1 MIMENNKPRIP
12 FPQIG
17 KKVEKVEEQKVSKV
31 EEEFKEQ
38 IKEQEQSQEDFF
50 NANYSMV
57 CNHKISLGA
66 FVKTQLKVCGICK
79 KYMFVEHSKGG
90 NWMEL
95 DKELPEEWLT
105 L

>member
-1 MIMENNKPRIP
+1 MEKTRIP

-17 KKVEKVEEQKVSKV
+17 KKVEKIEEVKNKV

-38 IKEQEQSQEDFF
+38 IKEQEAKEEAYLSEHFT
-50 NANYSMV
+50 MI

-66 FVKTQLKVCGICK
+66 FVKTQLKLCGICK
-79 KYMFVEHSKGG
+79 KYMFVENSKGG

-95 DKELPEEWLT
+95 DMELPEEWLK